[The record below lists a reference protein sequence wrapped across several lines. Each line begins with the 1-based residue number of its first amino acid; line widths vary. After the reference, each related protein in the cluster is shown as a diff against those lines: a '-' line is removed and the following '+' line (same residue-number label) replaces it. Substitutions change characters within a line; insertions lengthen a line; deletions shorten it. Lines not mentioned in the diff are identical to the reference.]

1 MLRRLNCE
9 QNVSVV
15 IAFCF
20 CSGLDSAGN
29 GGFTQLTCQGSRQID
44 ARWTPGRSRSAC
56 SAGQLAAL
64 KSSLF
69 PQGIVM
75 Q

>member
-15 IAFCF
+15 IAFVL
-20 CSGLDSAGN
+20 CSSRGEPGV
-29 GGFTQLTCQGSRQID
+29 TQLTCQGSRQID
-44 ARWTPGRSRSAC
+44 ARWTPGRSRSAY

-69 PQGIVM
+69 PQGIIM